1 MEQKIKVYKKL
12 LKERGYNQLSDESD
26 VDDEN
31 NDKINKETLLKEKE
45 EEKQTKKNMK
55 IMENLHLINIMMNII
70 ELIK

>member
-45 EEKQTKKNMK
+45 EEKHQNEE
-55 IMENLHLINIMMNII
+55 IHIY
-70 ELIK
+70 